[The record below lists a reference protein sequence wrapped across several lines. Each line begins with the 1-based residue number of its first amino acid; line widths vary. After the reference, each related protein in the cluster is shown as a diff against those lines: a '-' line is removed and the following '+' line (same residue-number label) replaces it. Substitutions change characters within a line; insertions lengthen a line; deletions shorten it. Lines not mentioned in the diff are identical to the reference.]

1 MTALDEIRATRLFT
15 DVREKLTAWETELRA
30 LPEGIG
36 TAVAEVL
43 EANAQRH
50 QAHVRALH
58 QEHTAWREVQE
69 RHVAA
74 LSTATDTLQR
84 LIILNQGLVR
94 RTRRAYYRRM
104 LLFVTGVLVGAAVTG
119 GVLVYT
125 WHSTLAPA
133 LHDLPPAETLTAA
146 PAHHVP
152 RCQCGA
158 SPWRHV

>member
-43 EANAQRH
+43 EDNAQRQ

-84 LIILNQGLVR
+84 LIALNEGLVR

-104 LLFVTGVLVGAAVTG
+104 LLFVGGVLVGAAIVCGAFTYA
-119 GVLVYT
+119 LR
-125 WHSTLAPA
+125 STPLPA
-133 LHDLPPAETLTAA
+133 LHDPPSADTRTAA
-146 PAHHVP
+146 PAQYVP
-152 RCQCGA
+152 CRQSGMA
-158 SPWRHV
+158 PWRTV